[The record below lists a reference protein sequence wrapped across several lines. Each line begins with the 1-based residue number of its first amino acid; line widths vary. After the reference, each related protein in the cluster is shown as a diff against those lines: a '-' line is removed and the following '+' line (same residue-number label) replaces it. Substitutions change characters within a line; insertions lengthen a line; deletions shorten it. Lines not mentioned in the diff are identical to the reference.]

1 MSQLERDAIAAICLM
16 AAFAD
21 GQPDDRE
28 RARIKTVVDG
38 LSTDGG
44 TPGADVSNQVYQRVI
59 FRQTSAA
66 QEAAQLSMP
75 ELKQLAYEMAVS
87 VCDADGVASVAEQK
101 FLTDLASACGISPED
116 AARHQSTVD
125 QMSSVPMGS
134 GGGGGASAAGASVG
148 AAPSAA
154 ISSAAVAASQLDKDI
169 DSSVRNYAILNGA
182 LELLPSGLASAAII
196 PLQMKMV
203 YEIGKRYGYTL
214 DRGHIKDFLATAGVG
229 VTSQVVEGFA
239 SRIVGGLIEN
249 VGGRLIG
256 RGAAGMLSGLGRA
269 ATGTAFAF
277 ATTYALGQV
286 AKQYY
291 AGGRTLSAIDL
302 QAVFTKQ
309 SASAKG
315 MYDQYRPRIEEQARN
330 LNPSQ
335 ILNMVRGA

>member
-1 MSQLERDAIAAICLM
+1 MQ
-16 AAFAD
+16 
-21 GQPDDRE
+21 
-28 RARIKTVVDG
+28 
-38 LSTDGG
+38 
-44 TPGADVSNQVYQRVI
+44 
-59 FRQTSAA
+59 
-66 QEAAQLSMP
+66 
-75 ELKQLAYEMAVS
+75 
-87 VCDADGVASVAEQK
+87 
-101 FLTDLASACGISPED
+101 
-116 AARHQSTVD
+116 
-125 QMSSVPMGS
+125 
-134 GGGGGASAAGASVG
+134 
-148 AAPSAA
+148 
-154 ISSAAVAASQLDKDI
+154 
-169 DSSVRNYAILNGA
+169 NYAILNGA
-182 LELLPSGLASAAII
+182 LELLPHGLASAAII

-249 VGGRLIG
+249 VGGRMIG
-256 RGAAGMLSGLGRA
+256 RGAAGMLAGLGRA

-302 QAVFTKQ
+302 QAIYTKQ

>member
-1 MSQLERDAIAAICLM
+1 MSQSERDAIAAICLM

-28 RARIKTVVDG
+28 RARIKTVIDG
-38 LSTDGG
+38 LATDAGA
-44 TPGADVSNQVYQRVI
+44 PGAGVSNQVYQRVI
-59 FRQTSAA
+59 FRQTDAA
-66 QEAAQLSMP
+66 REAGQLSTP
-75 ELKQLAYEMAVS
+75 ELKKLAYEMAVS
-87 VCDADGVASVAEQK
+87 VCDADGAASPSEKK
-101 FLTDLASACGISPED
+101 FLADLAAACGISPEE

-125 QMSSVPMGS
+125 QMSSAPM
-134 GGGGGASAAGASVG
+134 GGGGAGASVSS
-148 AAPSAA
+148 APSAA
-154 ISSAAVAASQLDKDI
+154 VSSAAVAATQVDKDI
-169 DSSVRNYAILNGA
+169 DSSVLNYSILNGA

-229 VTSQVVEGFA
+229 ITSQVVEGFA

-249 VGGRLIG
+249 VGGRFVG
-256 RGAAGMLSGLGRA
+256 RGAAGMLAGLGRA

-277 ATTYALGQV
+277 ASTYALGQV
-286 AKQYY
+286 ARQYY

-302 QAVFTKQ
+302 QAIFTKQ
-309 SASAKG
+309 ASSAKG